1 MNGKQYV
8 VHVQVRKCV
17 DGGGSVAKR
26 QFDVGPVNEMDAQWI
41 VGNLGTNHKNN
52 DTFFHCTY
60 EELNLIPME
69 DFLEM
74 CLL

>member
-1 MNGKQYV
+1 MKQYKV
-8 VHVQVRKCV
+8 TVQIRKYV
-17 DGGGSVAKR
+17 PNGGSTIEKE
-26 QFDVGPVNEMDAQWI
+26 FFVGPVNEMDAQWI